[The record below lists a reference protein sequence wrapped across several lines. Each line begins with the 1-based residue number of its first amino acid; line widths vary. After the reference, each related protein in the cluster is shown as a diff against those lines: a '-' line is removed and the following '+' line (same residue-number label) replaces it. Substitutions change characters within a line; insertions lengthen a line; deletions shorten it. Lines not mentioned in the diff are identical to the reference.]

1 MHRKKS
7 MIVFILALATPTS
20 LLFGKSSQ
28 LDKDSASECPA
39 QMSQENCQYYK
50 DGFSDGQED
59 RSVGMHNLQART
71 EKDFERP
78 IEPAYRSGYQNGYKS
93 LKQTNILK

>member
-1 MHRKKS
+1 MHKKKS
-7 MIVFILALATPTS
+7 VIVFMFALATPTS
-20 LLFGKSSQ
+20 LLFGKSTQ

-39 QMSQENCQYYK
+39 QMSQENCWYYK
-50 DGFSDGQED
+50 NGFSDGQAD
-59 RSVGMHNLQART
+59 RSVGMHNLQARP
-71 EKDFERP
+71 EKGFERP